1 MLEPELELAL
11 ALALALVL
19 VLVLDTLGTRPVAA
33 PQRAL
38 PLLLAAEPGSSQ
50 LRELR
55 LVGRHTRALLLQGG
69 MMVELEGH
77 KKRPQQVQQVLML
90 LVFGCREHKLEP
102 VQMEEEVKVVAA
114 AAVTTPRE
122 EPEEDEEESEEI
134 GHLGVSSSPR
144 GTVFVDGASTGQRTP
159 ARRIALEPGRHEV
172 TVFYDDEDQMSE
184 VKHVLI
190 RAGVN
195 TNVFFRLR
203 RTQPSEE

>member
-1 MLEPELELAL
+1 MQGRVLEPELELAL

-77 KKRPQQVQQVLML
+77 KKRPQQVQQVLQVQQDMRARSA
-90 LVFGCREHKLEP
+90 GQQEP
-102 VQMEEEVKVVAA
+102 QA
-114 AAVTTPRE
+114 
-122 EPEEDEEESEEI
+122 
-134 GHLGVSSSPR
+134 GSPR
-144 GTVFVDGASTGQRTP
+144 WNSTWVLKVTGTPKGTDLT
-159 ARRIALEPGRHEV
+159 
-172 TVFYDDEDQMSE
+172 
-184 VKHVLI
+184 
-190 RAGVN
+190 
-195 TNVFFRLR
+195 
-203 RTQPSEE
+203 